1 MVDLKISTEKN
12 LTKLTEHRE
21 LMNAIIQAGD
31 VPLLVFGELADNV
44 DIKLQNSF
52 SIAFL
57 FERNQAVWKNRI
69 RIIHKELFRK

>member
-31 VPLLVFGELADNV
+31 VPLLVFGGLADNI
-44 DIKLQNSF
+44 DIELQNSF
-52 SIAFL
+52 SIAFS
-57 FERNQAVWKNRI
+57 FEQNQVVWKKRI
-69 RIIHKELFRK
+69 